1 MGWNGSDRR
10 GSMTPQKPKATAK
23 KPSPVRGLIAGLVVV
38 LAAAACYFAFFSKPE
53 KPAETEPDKKTEPIS
68 EVTPAPA
75 PKPQPKEDPKA
86 KPAKPAEPEKF
97 VPPVIPPGTDPQS
110 REAIIKSAKWKWK
123 LLHDQRLRNFL
134 EKHKPEPAMFK
145 SGEEQVIDWIFSC
158 KVGDQVPP
166 PLPQMQE
173 FEKNHLLEILETAC
187 EVKEDDDAQTV
198 ERKKVVDDVKKELA
212 EYVKQ
217 GGKVQDFLEY
227 YRNELVKA
235 RETKALVASEVRKAI
250 DSGDP
255 DVGVQTL
262 DKGNKI
268 LRDKGISEVE
278 LDEDQL
284 QQLQDGLNKQKG
296 QTE

>member
-1 MGWNGSDRR
+1 MSWN
-10 GSMTPQKPKATAK
+10 
-23 KPSPVRGLIAGLVVV
+23 KPSSVSQPPPKKSTPPSLKRGLLAGLLVVALGALCYFMFRPSAATPKRDSMKDRGLI
-38 LAAAACYFAFFSKPE
+38 K
-53 KPAETEPDKKTEPIS
+53 
-68 EVTPAPA
+68 EVTPAAAPKSKAEKPA
-75 PKPQPKEDPKA
+75 PKPA
-86 KPAKPAEPEKF
+86 APEKF
-97 VPPVIPPGTDPQS
+97 VPPKFPADMDPEE
-110 REAIIKSAKWKWK
+110 RDVKLRRAKWEWK
-123 LLHDQRLRNFL
+123 LTHDMRLRNFL
-134 EKHKPEPAMFK
+134 EKHKPPEATFK
-145 SGEEQVIDWIFSC
+145 TGEEQVIDWIFTC
-158 KVGDQVPP
+158 KVGDDVPP

-187 EVKEDDDAQTV
+187 EVKEDDDAETV
-198 ERKKVVDDVKKELA
+198 ERKKIVDDVKKELA

-217 GGKVQDFLEY
+217 GGRVQNFLEY

-278 LDEDQL
+278 LDAGQIET
-284 QQLQDGLNKQKG
+284 LQDGLNKQKG
-296 QTE
+296 QNK

>member
-1 MGWNGSDRR
+1 MSEWN
-10 GSMTPQKPKATAK
+10 
-23 KPSPVRGLIAGLVVV
+23 KPSAAQEPAVEKGSKVPSQWRGIVAGLVVV
-38 LAAAACYFAFFSKPE
+38 AAAMACIILLMSNDE
-53 KPAETEPDKKTEPIS
+53 KSVEKVEKERGLIK
-68 EVTPAPA
+68 EVPPAPA
-75 PKPQPKEDPKA
+75 PKPKAEEPKA
-86 KPAKPAEPEKF
+86 EKPAPKPAAPEKF
-97 VPPVIPPGTDPQS
+97 VPPTFPADMDPEE
-110 REAIIKSAKWKWK
+110 RDVKLRRAKWEWK
-123 LLHDQRLRNFL
+123 LTHDMRLRNFL
-134 EKHKPEPAMFK
+134 EKHKPPEATFK
-145 SGEEQVIDWIFSC
+145 TGEEQVIDWIFTC
-158 KVGDQVPP
+158 KVGDDVPP

-187 EVKEDDDAQTV
+187 EVKEDDDAKTV
-198 ERKKVVDDVKKELA
+198 ERKKIVDDVKKELA

-278 LDEDQL
+278 LDDGQI
-284 QQLQDGLNKQKG
+284 QTLQDGLNKQKG
-296 QTE
+296 QNK